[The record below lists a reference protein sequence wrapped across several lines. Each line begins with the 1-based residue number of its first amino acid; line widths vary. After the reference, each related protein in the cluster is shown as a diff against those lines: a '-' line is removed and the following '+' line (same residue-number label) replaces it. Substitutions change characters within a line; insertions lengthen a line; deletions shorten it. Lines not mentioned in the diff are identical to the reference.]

1 MCFRGEVTSCIV
13 PCFALPV
20 NHKFCAPAGNTARNH
35 EAPGAENFLRRNNS
49 LLREASL
56 RVVAFVETGNFRDFS
71 DGIVKELSV
80 YIMLVPETL
89 YKELSTF
96 STGFS
101 TKAKTGT
108 AQSFSTILP
117 VIYQTAK
124 QGSAQGEIRQ
134 ISLHNH
140 IISGFGSKAVLLA
153 DMTEV
158 DAGPQPKYL
167 SRKGTWST
175 WKLRPRR
182 YSSRPASVGKSKVR
196 R

>member
-56 RVVAFVETGNFRDFS
+56 RVLTGEPEMRSFVETGNFRDFS

-96 STGFS
+96 STRVFHKGKNRYSAIIFDNF
-101 TKAKTGT
+101 T
-108 AQSFSTILP
+108 SFLP
-117 VIYQTAK
+117 DRK

-134 ISLHNH
+134 ISL
-140 IISGFGSKAVLLA
+140 
-153 DMTEV
+153 
-158 DAGPQPKYL
+158 Q
-167 SRKGTWST
+167 
-175 WKLRPRR
+175 
-182 YSSRPASVGKSKVR
+182 
-196 R
+196 